1 MCSVQMQGSNVYVT
15 NVAPGPII
23 TNADVNALLADGSRY
38 GVGEKFL
45 STGMSAQR

>member
-38 GVGEKFL
+38 ENLGSVLGKSGIE
-45 STGMSAQR
+45 